1 MAEKR
6 MEDHACCAHQLPPD
20 YVPAHHADASEDYDH
35 FLISAEP
42 LSLDRACALVRSDAA
57 GAISTFEGTTRGTF
71 DGKRVVRLEY
81 EAYEPM
87 AKKEWL
93 KIVQEARSKYHL
105 LGTVMHHRIGEVA
118 AGQTS
123 VIVAASSAHRADALG
138 AVHFLIDSLKARLPV
153 WKKEL
158 LDDGTDT
165 WKQNEPADMATHQP
179 AAAPQ

>member
-1 MAEKR
+1 
-6 MEDHACCAHQLPPD
+6 MEGHACCAHQHPPD
-20 YVPAHHADASEDYDH
+20 YVPAHYAEASEDHDH

-42 LSLDRACALVRSDAA
+42 LSLDRACALVRCDEA

-71 DGKRVVRLEY
+71 GGKRVVRLEY

-93 KIVQEARSKYHL
+93 LMVQEARSKYRL

-118 AGQTS
+118 VGQTS
-123 VIVAASSAHRADALG
+123 VIVAASSAHRADAIA
-138 AVHFLIDSLKARLPV
+138 AVHFLIDSLKARLPI

-158 LDDGTDT
+158 LDDGTSA
-165 WKQNEPADMATHQP
+165 WKQNEAVDASVQQ
-179 AAAPQ
+179 AAAAAN